1 MPSIKIGKT
10 SFDHKWGK
18 YTPIWSLPALS
29 RNIQQK
35 SLHWRHI
42 DQDGV
47 SYHQPHGCLL
57 NRLFR
62 RRSKKTSKLRATGL
76 CAGKSPGPVNSPH
89 KGPVTRKMILFD
101 DVIMSGIIFQLDGHR
116 VKKIGTH
123 FFGQLFWHH
132 KAQIDVRNTKMNR
145 RQETHTSRDQS
156 HETHPIRVNARY
168 QINRA
173 NS

>member
-1 MPSIKIGKT
+1 MRKIYPDLITT
-10 SFDHKWGK
+10 SFIQK
-18 YTPIWSLPALS
+18 YSTKIITLTSYWPRWRLISPAS
-29 RNIQQK
+29 
-35 SLHWRHI
+35 
-42 DQDGV
+42 
-47 SYHQPHGCLL
+47 
-57 NRLFR
+57 RLFTQPFIQTQI
-62 RRSKKTSKLRATGL
+62 KENIKLRATGL
-76 CAGKSPGPVNSPH
+76 CAGKSPVNSPH

-116 VKKIGTH
+116 VKKLGTH

-168 QINRA
+168 QMNRA